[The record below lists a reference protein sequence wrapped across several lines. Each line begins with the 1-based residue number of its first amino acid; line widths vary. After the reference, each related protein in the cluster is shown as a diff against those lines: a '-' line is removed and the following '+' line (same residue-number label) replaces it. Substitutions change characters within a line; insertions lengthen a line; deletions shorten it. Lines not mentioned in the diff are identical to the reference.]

1 MKDGG
6 VLPFLDPALRS
17 GAKVETA
24 ESMSLLASDRDLLA
38 RFRGGDR
45 DALERVFRHYAPQVL
60 QFLRSG
66 FTFASGDQTAR
77 HPGLSS
83 AFDLES
89 AVQETFARA
98 FQPRARDGYDGL
110 RPYGGFLLGI
120 ARHVALDMSRRGAG
134 RRERPEPPDVLDQRA
149 AALPAA
155 ELEAGSPG
163 ELLDARRATELV
175 RRFLA
180 EECDERDRSLYQ
192 LRYVDDLSQEQAA
205 SRAGLTRIRFRRWET
220 KFRARLLRHL
230 KRANFVGPP

>member
-120 ARHVALDMSRRGAG
+120 ARHVALD
-134 RRERPEPPDVLDQRA
+134 VLDQRA